1 MTNDVCVCAVR
12 FTFPYVLV
20 LIIRECFEIIGL
32 TARPAPN
39 KRKINDTAKR
49 VP

>member
-32 TARPAPN
+32 CSQIFAQQQKHPFSLA
-39 KRKINDTAKR
+39 
-49 VP
+49 V